1 ICVRSAPGTDF
12 AEPILPSSMSRSP
25 PHGERDSMHVLEA
38 ITAHF
43 AYPLDVYMGA
53 ACLAVLGV
61 CCAVVLFFVLG
72 CLLLQV
78 PGEREYR
85 HRQVDEGTTACSA
98 RGC

>member
-1 ICVRSAPGTDF
+1 
-12 AEPILPSSMSRSP
+12 
-25 PHGERDSMHVLEA
+25 MHVLEA

-72 CLLLQV
+72 SLLLQEPDV
-78 PGEREYR
+78 RELGTDNWVKAQQ
-85 HRQVDEGTTACSA
+85 HTAQEGADVA
-98 RGC
+98 